1 MRGIIWTYA
10 SVSGSSVGHHWH
22 ASIIYQNLQ
31 HWFLISLF
39 CDCYKLTLPLWILWA
54 PLVSLTYKGTLLSL
68 VVVPLILPP
77 LITVTLS
84 LLWWKRVNQTISLRR
99 SWLHP

>member
-1 MRGIIWTYA
+1 MLRESQSFGEFSCQGEVRGIIWTYA

-31 HWFLISLF
+31 YWFLISLF

-54 PLVSLTYKGTLLSL
+54 PLVSLTYKGTRPSL
-68 VVVPLILPP
+68 VA
-77 LITVTLS
+77 VTLS
-84 LLWWKRVNQTISLRR
+84 LLWWKRVS
-99 SWLHP
+99 